1 MKPIRLL
8 IISGS
13 QRAGSFNRALAA
25 VAAATARRDG
35 CEVTEFDLRALAL
48 PIYDGDIES
57 GPGVPATA
65 LQLRDALHAHD
76 ALLLVTPEYN
86 AFPTPLVLNAFDWLS
101 RIAASAPG
109 GGGMAATANRP
120 AALLSASPGPL
131 GGLRSMNLLR
141 QYLGGAFQMIVVP
154 QQFALGKAGEAFD
167 ETGALKE
174 ARAQQGVVNVL
185 DALGELATAL
195 KRA

>member
-8 IISGS
+8 IVAGS
-13 QRAGSFNRALAA
+13 ERAGSYNRSLAR
-25 VAAATARRDG
+25 AAAAAARRDG
-35 CEVTEFDLRALAL
+35 SEVTEFDLRALAL
-48 PIYDGDIES
+48 PIYDGDIEH
-57 GPGVPATA
+57 GPGIPPAA

-101 RIAASAPG
+101 RIQAGAPG
-109 GGGMAATANRP
+109 GGGKEATANKP

-131 GGLRSMNLLR
+131 GGLRAMNLLR

-167 ETGALKE
+167 AAGALKD
-174 ARAQQGVVNVL
+174 AKAQLSLQGVL
-185 DALGELATAL
+185 DAVGELATAL
-195 KRA
+195 KRR